1 MAQGTIVDSDGS
13 TVTVKMSSATDGS
26 EWTISTDGSTLTQSG
41 DKFEKNQGESE
52 GARMVSFTA
61 QNSGNQIIT
70 ATDGDVTITVEATIK
85 DGKVTALKGSDT
97 EGYAGEVK

>member
-85 DGKVTALKGSDT
+85 GSDT

>member
-13 TVTVKMSSATDGS
+13 TVTAKMSSATDGS
-26 EWTISTDGSTLTQSG
+26 EWTISTDDSTLTQSG
-41 DKFEKNQGESE
+41 DKFEKNQGESG
-52 GARMVSFTA
+52 GARVVSFTA